1 MAANYWLS
9 SQRACALQPSDFHTS
24 HAKDLESGL
33 AWRQINQLYQYFFK
47 SMGCVARKDGAP
59 LLRRRVVST
68 AALYFRWFYA
78 DDGFAGADPRALSLA
93 ALFLASKVEEM
104 PVHAKGLMHTATT
117 LGSSGRWHAP
127 AALAAVLAAEA
138 QLVAKVNV
146 ALLVFDPIPSLLEGL
161 TAAGLQANQAV
172 TRTAWALLNDS
183 YLSRCHLLHPPHT
196 IALACIVLAAGAH
209 GIDIEEWVAGLQA
222 DHAQV
227 YEVGRSLLGTLAEC
241 SATITPDTCLRYLAL
256 LRLPVSP

>member
-1 MAANYWLS
+1 MTA
-9 SQRACALQPSDFHTS
+9 
-24 HAKDLESGL
+24 
-33 AWRQINQLYQYFFK
+33 
-47 SMGCVARKDGAP
+47 MGCVARKDGAP

-172 TRTAWALLNDS
+172 TRTAWWGVVEGGGALLNDS

-196 IALACIVLAAGAH
+196 IALACIILAAGAH

>member
-1 MAANYWLS
+1 MTA
-9 SQRACALQPSDFHTS
+9 
-24 HAKDLESGL
+24 
-33 AWRQINQLYQYFFK
+33 
-47 SMGCVARKDGAP
+47 MGCVARKDGAP

-138 QLVAKVNV
+138 QLVVRNGSFG
-146 ALLVFDPIPSLLEGL
+146 LWNGSSIYPS
-161 TAAGLQANQAV
+161 
-172 TRTAWALLNDS
+172 S
-183 YLSRCHLLHPPHT
+183 
-196 IALACIVLAAGAH
+196 
-209 GIDIEEWVAGLQA
+209 
-222 DHAQV
+222 
-227 YEVGRSLLGTLAEC
+227 
-241 SATITPDTCLRYLAL
+241 
-256 LRLPVSP
+256 